1 MLSEG
6 EAVDSIEPYR
16 HDGGPVGVLLC
27 HGFTGSP
34 ASLRPWAEQLAGLGY
49 SVELPRLPG
58 HGTTWQDLN
67 VTGWPD
73 WYRRVER
80 SLLDLAERCE
90 QVVVAGL
97 SMGGCLALRLAQEHG
112 PLVQGL
118 VLVNPVVT
126 SADKRLLA
134 LPLLRLMRPSAAGL
148 SGDIAMPGQDE
159 RAYDR
164 TPLQALWSQTKLW
177 QLVRRDLAMITQPL
191 LLYRSADD
199 HVVDATSA
207 PVILSGVSSTDV
219 AEVVLRRSYHVATL
233 DYDAPE
239 IFSGAAAFV
248 ERVTSKRNRGLPR

>member
-34 ASLRPWAEQLAGLGY
+34 ASMRPWAEHFAADGY
-49 SVELPRLPG
+49 SVDLPRLPG
-58 HGTTWQDLN
+58 HGTRWQDLN
-67 VTGWPD
+67 VTSWPD
-73 WYRRVER
+73 WYRRAER

-97 SMGGCLALRLAQEHG
+97 SMGGCLALRLAQDHA

-118 VLVNPVVT
+118 VLVNPIVT

-134 LPLLRLMRPSAAGL
+134 LPLLRLLVPSVAGI
-148 SGDIAMPGQDE
+148 SGDIALAGQDE

-164 TPLQALWSQTKLW
+164 TPLRALWSQTKMW
-177 QLVRRDLAMITQPL
+177 QVVRRDLAMITQPL
-191 LLYRSADD
+191 LLYRSVND

-207 PVILSGVSSTDV
+207 PVILSGVSSTDI
-219 AEVVLRRSYHVATL
+219 AEVVLQRSYHIATL
-233 DYDAPE
+233 DHDAPE
-239 IFSGAAAFV
+239 IFSGSTAFV
-248 ERVTSKRNRGLPR
+248 ERVTTKRNRGVAR